1 MVTAGPDYQTES
13 PYFPMN
19 RFRLV
24 LVCLLPALLTALP
37 LRAQDAMP
45 APNWARRDALQ
56 AAGTANALAELKP
69 LFELAR
75 AGRDDEVLE
84 LLQRVAGAEQ
94 WPQPARE
101 RILHAFALGLGD
113 LPPGS
118 VGPGVLDYLLAWQP
132 RTRVPHPDNELVGVP
147 LFDIGAAAN
156 GAVNAWARQSGQEAA
171 RSLLARH
178 GEDPGAAPNS
188 TPSSTSSSTPASTP
202 ASNWIEKWIDA
213 YLAASPA
220 RRQGFADALDDAPPA
235 QLRALS
241 KAAREALARAPD
253 LTLVAVR
260 CAVLLADAALLRQ
273 AIVAGRGPGL
283 ASALQW
289 AGQSLGETERIEL
302 LQGLARDAAPTSAA
316 LAIAALAP
324 GLLHYPEVANLLFE
338 LLGDPALGAAAAL
351 TLSRSDSPAV
361 RDRLAGLAGGGDLA
375 ARRAAIALNA
385 GVER

>member
-1 MVTAGPDYQTES
+1 
-13 PYFPMN
+13 MN

-24 LVCLLPALLTALP
+24 NVCLLLALLTALP

-45 APNWARRDALQ
+45 APNWARQDALQ
-56 AAGTANALAELKP
+56 AAGAVDALAELKP
-69 LFELAR
+69 LFERAR
-75 AGRDDEVLE
+75 AGRDDDLLE

-118 VGPGVLDYLLAWQP
+118 VGPRVLDYLLAWQP

-147 LFDIGAAAN
+147 LFDVGAAAT

-171 RSLLARH
+171 RSLLAKH
-178 GEDPGAAPNS
+178 GEDPGAAPGS
-188 TPSSTSSSTPASTP
+188 TQPSTQASTP
-202 ASNWIEKWIDA
+202 ASNWTENWVDA
-213 YLAASPA
+213 YRAAGPA
-220 RRQGFADALDDAPPA
+220 RRQGFADALDDASPV
-235 QLRALS
+235 QLRAL
-241 KAAREALARAPD
+241 AAAALGALAEAPD
-253 LTLVAVR
+253 LTPVAVR
-260 CAVLLADAALLRQ
+260 CAVRLTDAALLRQ

-289 AGQSLGETERIEL
+289 AGHTLGETERIEL

-324 GLLHYPEVANLLFE
+324 GLLQYPEVANLLFE

-351 TLSRSDSPAV
+351 ALSRSDSPEV
-361 RDRLAGLAGGGDLA
+361 RERLAGLASGGGDLA
-375 ARRAAIALNA
+375 ARRAALALAAAGQANA